1 VTTIKPP
8 RIKGEPP
15 SGYDGPL
22 WYRLRSTY
30 PFDPRY
36 PFSIP
41 TKLGNRLYGDNS
53 GKRIFTSGEIIDS
66 EGNFIPPFDKPVPCK
81 KTAKS
86 PKHPAEF
93 IGGTGN
99 IISDRVYRAITSLN
113 PSDQIFVPLDVANQD
128 GSIERWYMMYFGNSA
143 LDHFLDPIANEL
155 ELGVN
160 SAGKPFYRTPTW
172 LSDRKSDRFPY
183 LDGSIIA
190 GRNLFSSFGG
200 APYFSEKLIELMGDV
215 FDERQFLMP
224 VGIA

>member
-1 VTTIKPP
+1 MTTFKPP

-15 SGYDGPL
+15 PGYDGPL
-22 WYRLRSTY
+22 WYRPRSTY

-53 GKRIFTSGEIIDS
+53 GKRIFTSGEIVDPD
-66 EGNFIPPFDKPVPCK
+66 GNLIPPFDRPVPCK

-86 PKHPAEF
+86 PKHPPEF

-113 PSDQIFVPLDVANQD
+113 PSDQIFVPLDVANLD
-128 GSIERWYMMYFGNSA
+128 GSTERWYMMYFGSSA
-143 LDHFLDPIANEL
+143 LYNFLDPTMNDIEL
-155 ELGVN
+155 KT
-160 SAGKPFYRTPTW
+160 SASGSVFHNIPQW
-172 LSDRKSDRFPY
+172 LDDRSSTRFPY
-183 LDGSIIA
+183 LDADVVA

-200 APYFSEKLIELMGDV
+200 APYFSEKLIELIGDV

-224 VGIA
+224 VGVA